1 MFHAKHGTFAMM
13 VNFIN
18 DEWEL
23 VHILVGIFEVQN
35 TLGATMATQVK
46 MLMNS
51 SSLFNKVIVYVKDK
65 GSNLATLT
73 FAK

>member
-1 MFHAKHGTFAMM
+1 MFHVKHGTFAMM

-35 TLGATMATQVK
+35 ISGATMAIYVK
-46 MLMNS
+46 MLLY
-51 SSLFNKVIVYVKDK
+51 SLACLIR
-65 GSNLATLT
+65 LLCM
-73 FAK
+73 

>member
-35 TLGATMATQVK
+35 ISGATMAIYVE
-46 MLMNS
+46 MLLYS
-51 SSLFNKVIVYVKDK
+51 IGLLNKVIMYVKDK
-65 GSNLATLT
+65 GCNTTTSSYV
-73 FAK
+73 K